1 MKKANNKYLYRV
13 LSKGGIISTSMFTEV
28 LKLAEN
34 EGNKYVMLGSRQ
46 DMLFY
51 LSKNSLPKI
60 ETTAIP
66 IQSRNS
72 GIQNVVSSFV
82 CVDILPSTNW
92 VYSGIFIKI
101 ADQFTYNH
109 QLRVNIVDPLQNMVP
124 LFYGELNFI
133 ASEIPNFWHMYLNL
147 EETHQPKAWPGLIF
161 TEDIALYAKT
171 LEKLILEEGIRTM
184 EALHQSVA
192 SSDLQKNTL
201 DKNPKLTL
209 SKGSSPYYE
218 GLEKMENK
226 NKYWAGFYW
235 RNNQYPIQFLKDV
248 CELCMKTNIGKIS
261 FTPWKTFLI
270 KDIETKDKIYWDDL
284 IGRYGINMRHSS
296 FELNW
301 HLPLLDKEAAK
312 LKRFL
317 VAEFDKFDIRTYSL
331 SFAIQNKSNGNFTS
345 VVIHKNGRLPILGRF
360 DFTASY
366 SIDHAYDFNPNSNF
380 YMQYERALSKQ
391 DLPKALNELSKRY
404 NNQQFVKKSK
414 DIAREQK
421 PVKNSRLTTV
431 YQCPQCKTVY
441 DERFGDILAEIAAG
455 TTFNN
460 LHEDY
465 CCQVCESPKSTFK
478 TVEIEETT
486 SV

>member
-1 MKKANNKYLYRV
+1 MKKANKKYLYRV
-13 LSKGGIISTSMFTEV
+13 LSKGGIISTSMFAEV

-34 EGNKYVMLGSRQ
+34 EGNKHVMLGSRQ

-51 LSKNSLPKI
+51 LPKNSLPKI
-60 ETTAIP
+60 ESSAIP

-92 VYSGIFIKI
+92 IYSGIFTKI
-101 ADQFTYNH
+101 ADQFTFNH

-133 ASEIPNFWHMYLNL
+133 ASEIPNFWHLYLNI
-147 EETHQPKAWPGLIF
+147 EEMHQPEAWPGLIF
-161 TEDIALYAKT
+161 TEDIAFFAKT
-171 LEKLILEEGIRTM
+171 LEKLILGEGIRTI

-201 DKNPKLTL
+201 DKNPKLIL
-209 SKGSSPYYE
+209 PKGSSPYYE

-226 NKYWAGFYW
+226 NKYWAGIYW
-235 RNNQYPIQFLKDV
+235 RNNQYPIQFLKEV
-248 CELCMKTNIGKIS
+248 CELCMKTNIAKIS

-301 HLPLLDKEAAK
+301 HLPLLDKEALK
-312 LKRFL
+312 LKRYL
-317 VAEFDKFDIRTYSL
+317 VAEFDKFDIRTYGL
-331 SFAIQNKSNGNFTS
+331 SFAIQNKNNGNFTS
-345 VVIHKNGRLPILGRF
+345 VVIRKNGRLPFLGRF

-404 NNQQFVKKSK
+404 NARQFVKKSMN
-414 DIAREQK
+414 INRERKQEK
-421 PVKNSRLTTV
+421 SSSSIV
-431 YQCPQCKTVY
+431 YHCPFCQTVY
-441 DERFGDILAEIAAG
+441 DERFGDILAGIAAG
-455 TTFNN
+455 TAFDK
-460 LHEDY
+460 LPESY

-478 TVEIEETT
+478 IVEIAETT